1 MNPRVL
7 SKEAWAMVRRLEK
20 AQVLAPW
27 ILAGGTGLALQLG
40 HRISIDLEFF
50 SEHPFDSQGLRVSL
64 AGLGQ
69 LEVQAQ
75 DADTLHVRLDGI
87 RLSFL
92 KSEVPFVF
100 PTTAYRGLRLADAR
114 DIAAMKI
121 VAVGGRGSRKD
132 FVDLHAYLEAGG
144 DFPSLMELLNRRYA
158 GTSFNAV
165 HLLRSLVYFEDAEQE
180 PMPRMIHKTAWKDIR
195 ARLEE
200 EVRRWAP

>member
-7 SKEAWAMVRRLEK
+7 PKEAWAVVRKLQGAARLE
-20 AQVLAPW
+20 PW

-40 HRISIDLEFF
+40 HRVSIDLDFF
-50 SEHPFDSQGLRVSL
+50 SEQPFDPQSLRMRL
-64 AGLGQ
+64 AELGQ

-75 DADTLHVRLDGI
+75 DENTLHVRLDGV

-92 KSEVPFVF
+92 KSEVSFLF
-100 PTTAYRGLRLADAR
+100 PATDYRGLRVADPR

-144 DFPSLMELLNRRYA
+144 DFPALMEILRRRYA
-158 GTSFNAV
+158 STTFSEV
-165 HLLRSLVYFEDAEQE
+165 HLLRSLVFFEDAEQE
-180 PMPRMIHKTAWKDIR
+180 PMPRMIRKAVWKDVR